1 MAAAVR
7 GLSRGSKKIARA
19 EDPRRR
25 PELAVLFAQSCPAC
39 GNVSERQQPQT
50 ARSQR
55 DSAPCVARM
64 TPPEGRMAIHVQR
77 RAFIGALGG
86 AAAWPLVA
94 RGQTWPKQVVRIIC
108 PIAAGG
114 GFDATARIVA
124 AQLSQIW
131 RQQVV
136 VENKTGAG
144 SNIAAE
150 YVARSEPTATR
161 SIWRVSR
168 TPQIA
173 IFIRR
178 SHSIRSM
185 TSPPSR

>member
-1 MAAAVR
+1 
-7 GLSRGSKKIARA
+7 
-19 EDPRRR
+19 
-25 PELAVLFAQSCPAC
+25 
-39 GNVSERQQPQT
+39 
-50 ARSQR
+50 
-55 DSAPCVARM
+55 
-64 TPPEGRMAIHVQR
+64 MAIHVQR